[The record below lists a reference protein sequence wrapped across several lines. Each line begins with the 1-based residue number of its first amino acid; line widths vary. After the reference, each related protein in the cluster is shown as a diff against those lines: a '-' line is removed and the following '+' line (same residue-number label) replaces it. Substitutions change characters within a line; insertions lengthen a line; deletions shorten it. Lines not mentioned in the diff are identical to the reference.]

1 MIKLINVTEE
11 NWLDVASLSVKDS
24 QKGYLAPAI
33 GILAR
38 GYVYRDCNARI
49 FVVENDDII
58 IGVALVREF
67 TDEPLGYD
75 LQQFMIDRKYQG
87 RGYGSAALGL
97 ILEELRKEG
106 HYDHVEVCV
115 KKEDVEAIHLYK
127 KHGFVDSG
135 YMDEDVPDS
144 VNLICYLNKND
155 TYQQYIQI
163 LKEEL
168 KPAMGCTEPIAI
180 AYAAAKARAVLGEMP
195 ERLEVAVSG
204 NIIKNVKSVVVPHTG
219 GLRGIPA
226 AAAAGTAAGDAD
238 AELEVLSHVTEQDI
252 QAIGRFLQAT
262 PVEVRH
268 ADTGHVFDIMIT
280 AFHGNDSS
288 FVRILDYHT
297 NLVSIKRNSEVLLEK
312 EIVTREDGLTDRS
325 CLSIE
330 GIVDFADK
338 VNVEDV
344 REVLELQIK
353 YNMAIAEEG
362 LRHSYGAN
370 IGKTVLRG
378 REYDINYKMRAWAA
392 AGSDAR
398 MNGCEMP
405 VVINSGSGNQGITAS
420 VPVIIYA
427 RETGKTHE
435 ELLRALCVS
444 NLVTTHLKTG
454 IGRLSAYCGA
464 VSAGCGAG
472 AGIAYLKGG
481 RFEMIAHT
489 VVNAVAVDSGIVC
502 DGAKASCAAKIAAAV
517 DAGLL
522 GLAMYEDGNQFFGGD
537 GIVKCGVENTI
548 ASVGR
553 LARFGMEQTD
563 REIIQMMMEN

>member
-1 MIKLINVTEE
+1 MEKC
-11 NWLDVASLSVKDS
+11 DCC
-24 QKGYLAPAI
+24 
-33 GILAR
+33 
-38 GYVYRDCNARI
+38 YR
-49 FVVENDDII
+49 
-58 IGVALVREF
+58 
-67 TDEPLGYD
+67 
-75 LQQFMIDRKYQG
+75 
-87 RGYGSAALGL
+87 
-97 ILEELRKEG
+97 
-106 HYDHVEVCV
+106 
-115 KKEDVEAIHLYK
+115 
-127 KHGFVDSG
+127 
-135 YMDEDVPDS
+135 
-144 VNLICYLNKND
+144 
-155 TYQQYIQI
+155 QYIQI
-163 LKEEL
+163 LNEEL
-168 KPAMGCTEPIAI
+168 NPAMGCTEPIAI
-180 AYAAAKARAVLGEMP
+180 AYAAAKARAVLGAMP
-195 ERLEVAVSG
+195 ERLLVEVSG

-226 AAAAGTAAGDAD
+226 AAAAGTVAGDAD
-238 AELEVLSHVTEQDI
+238 AELEVLARVTEQEI
-252 QAIGRFLQAT
+252 AAMGEFLKTT
-262 PVEVRH
+262 PIEVKH
-268 ADTGHVFDIMIT
+268 ADTGHIFDIMIT
-280 AFHGNDSS
+280 AYHGDDSA
-288 FVRILDYHT
+288 FVRIVDYHT
-297 NLVSIKRNSEVLLEK
+297 NVVSVKRNGETLVEK

-330 GIVDFADK
+330 GIVDFADT
-338 VNVEDV
+338 VDVEDV
-344 REVLELQIK
+344 RELLERQIS

-378 REYDINYKMRAWAA
+378 RENDINYKMRAWAA

-420 VPVIIYA
+420 VPVIVYA
-427 RETGKTHE
+427 REMGKTHE

-472 AGIAYLKGG
+472 AGVAYLKGG
-481 RFEMIAHT
+481 RVDMIAHT

-502 DGAKASCAAKIAAAV
+502 DGAKASCAAKIASAV

-563 REIIQMMMEN
+563 KEIIRLMMEN